1 MEVISFPPDQV
12 EQWWPVQTMRSS
24 SVQPKIK
31 DCNGKEWIRIIWIFF
46 TFLLLVVPL
55 VDGEWGWPNG
65 VGWRTGIE
73 WGVRERQW
81 FTLYYPL
88 PAGAGWAGG
97 ETEDGLHGGKTSQ
110 ILSYHQLEEL
120 SGCWHSWKD
129 CCRLIPGHPVGSQQ
143 PIKEFHMHFLVHFI
157 LHPMLRGEGVSR
169 AGSTGDTGSGLF
181 SFTCFLFVFLKGIS
195 VPKGEWK

>member
-1 MEVISFPPDQV
+1 MTVNHLPSLPRLGSDPRRLGWKTVTVRQRPKDQIIKLEPQAVKITERLGICWPLSPFLPVWAVRRPVGPTV
-12 EQWWPVQTMRSS
+12 EIIRRTSS
-24 SVQPKIK
+24 S
-31 DCNGKEWIRIIWIFF
+31 G
-46 TFLLLVVPL
+46 
-55 VDGEWGWPNG
+55 
-65 VGWRTGIE
+65 
-73 WGVRERQW
+73 
-81 FTLYYPL
+81 TL
-88 PAGAGWAGG
+88 W
-97 ETEDGLHGGKTSQ
+97 TEDINSQ

-181 SFTCFLFVFLKGIS
+181 SFTCFLFLGLNGMYKGIS